1 MRKRFLAMLLA
12 AVMAGSVVNV
22 ADLTPVYAEDDVD
35 QTAEDEVI
43 FDTGMR
49 GRTYSYTKEEY
60 QTCMS
65 TETHRNLYV
74 ISLDKTATYQWYV
87 KKGENEA
94 EAIEGAVQNEYFIPA
109 VLEAGTYSYYCE
121 LTAGDTKVTTQTETY
136 IVRSEGEI
144 VVNVTDPSG
153 EVKGYPRLQE
163 AAANVKDGAV
173 IQLLEDYCLWSSVE
187 FTEGKIKLDLNG
199 HTITQEYYYD
209 STEHFSITISDMADV
224 SIDNGEIVES
234 DYLYTPLLLNG
245 GNLTLGKDLIL
256 KNVSMNL
263 DKVSGVLDVSGG
275 TAVIDGASFTTA
287 GSSIYVGSNGTLVV
301 NDGSFAGQIYIEGK
315 VVLKGGSYA
324 KEQSVAGMPMKGILS
339 DSPVKD
345 LLAEGY
351 TFYSRKEGEGLILD
365 EDILNGDNISE
376 VDVREAPISFTEIPE
391 AREVGYME
399 ENAVIKPWIK
409 QSKEYEGKEIN
420 YTWYYQKAGE
430 SDTKKAD
437 STAGYSIDENGALT
451 IPTGFD
457 AGGKYR
463 YWFDAECA
471 GYRISGAYKEASVSV
486 NYYHQPWD
494 NEDNYVHGTKV
505 NDWYCSDVVISAEDY
520 KVSKIG
526 QSEDMAD
533 LVWEDKLVFSE
544 DKVYDPQYIRLRH
557 KNGGVTQKITIPG
570 FRIDQTGPSFA
581 NGGITIDGETSKTLL
596 DKFSF
601 DRHGTWRE
609 GTIVAEDSMSG
620 VADYY
625 YYIDAVTDPQSYQ
638 VLLPESLV
646 KKEFKKAEDG
656 KFELNSKIEG
666 AQVVYA
672 YAVDNAGNR
681 SGYICTDGFVT
692 DWTRPVVNLEDRK
705 STDVT
710 TDLAYSFSEEC
721 TYEYV
726 LTYDEPDIS
735 PDSDLAGIDSIK
747 YGKGTITAEQV
758 GKPIAFPLKDLT
770 ENTCYYMTVRP
781 VDKAG
786 NVGECHSLYFYTDF
800 KHPYIAELPKL
811 SGTYGDKLGYLKFT
825 GGKVY
830 TKEGGEVLAGRWEVY
845 ENDLDKVLPV
855 GTTETVLIAF
865 LPEDKSYMILSR
877 EVVPEIKEVQKP
889 SGETDQKTDHK
900 TDPKTEETPAGTND
914 KTTSDGSKTETPAET
929 VTTGLSDHDIV
940 TMEDGTVY
948 KVISAKKKEA
958 AFYKASKKAK
968 GSVKIASSVT
978 LDGTKYKVT
987 EVSAN
992 AFKNRKKVTKI
1003 TVPATVTKIGKSAFG
1018 KSAKLKKI
1026 TIKSK
1031 KLTQKSIASGAFKGI
1046 KKNTVILVQKS
1057 KRTTYRKLFVK
1068 KGLNKKITVKAI

>member
-35 QTAEDEVI
+35 QTAEDEEKI
-43 FDTGMR
+43 R
-49 GRTYSYTKEEY
+49 PYRYTTAEY
-60 QTCMS
+60 QKYMS
-65 TETHRNLYV
+65 VDDNRIQFARRRVESDST
-74 ISLDKTATYQWYV
+74 TYQWYV

-94 EAIEGAVQNEYFIPA
+94 EAIEGANQYRYSMPET
-109 VLEAGTYSYYCE
+109 LEPGTYTYYCE
-121 LTAGDTKVTTQTETY
+121 CTDVDTKVITLTVMY
-136 IVRSEGEI
+136 IVRSEEEI

-153 EVKGYPRLQE
+153 EVKGYSRLQE
-163 AAANVKDGAV
+163 AAENVKDGAV
-173 IQLLEDYCLWSSVE
+173 VQLLEDYSLWDPVK
-187 FTEGKIKLDLNG
+187 FTEGKVKLDLNG
-199 HTITQEYYYD
+199 HTITQEGPYGSGDFNY
-209 STEHFSITISDMADV
+209 IKISDMADV
-224 SIDNGEIVES
+224 TVDNGMIVENVDS
-234 DYLYTPLLLNG
+234 SPTVILTG

-256 KNVSMNL
+256 KNITSNPMCVIGILSVM
-263 DKVSGVLDVSGG
+263 GG
-275 TAVIDGASFTTA
+275 TAVIDGASFITA
-287 GSSIYVGSNGTLVV
+287 GNSIYVNSDGTLVV
-301 NDGSFAGQIYIEGK
+301 NDGSFAGRIDCDGK

-324 KEQSVAGMPMKGILS
+324 KEQSIPGTAVQGITS
-339 DSPVKD
+339 ASSIKN

-409 QSKEYEGKEIN
+409 QSKEYEGKKIN

-544 DKVYDPQYIRLRH
+544 DKVYDQQYIRLRH

-786 NVGECHSLYFYTDF
+786 NVGECHIIYFYTDF
-800 KHPYIAELPKL
+800 KHPYIAELPEL

-865 LPEDKSYMILSR
+865 LPEDESYMILSR

-889 SGETDQKTDHK
+889 SGETDQKTDPK

-992 AFKNRKKVTKI
+992 AFKNSKKVTKI

-1046 KKNTVILVQKS
+1046 KTNTLVLVQKS

>member
-1 MRKRFLAMLLA
+1 M
-12 AVMAGSVVNV
+12 
-22 ADLTPVYAEDDVD
+22 
-35 QTAEDEVI
+35 
-43 FDTGMR
+43 
-49 GRTYSYTKEEY
+49 
-60 QTCMS
+60 
-65 TETHRNLYV
+65 
-74 ISLDKTATYQWYV
+74 
-87 KKGENEA
+87 
-94 EAIEGAVQNEYFIPA
+94 
-109 VLEAGTYSYYCE
+109 
-121 LTAGDTKVTTQTETY
+121 
-136 IVRSEGEI
+136 
-144 VVNVTDPSG
+144 
-153 EVKGYPRLQE
+153 
-163 AAANVKDGAV
+163 
-173 IQLLEDYCLWSSVE
+173 
-187 FTEGKIKLDLNG
+187 
-199 HTITQEYYYD
+199 
-209 STEHFSITISDMADV
+209 
-224 SIDNGEIVES
+224 
-234 DYLYTPLLLNG
+234 
-245 GNLTLGKDLIL
+245 
-256 KNVSMNL
+256 
-263 DKVSGVLDVSGG
+263 
-275 TAVIDGASFTTA
+275 
-287 GSSIYVGSNGTLVV
+287 
-301 NDGSFAGQIYIEGK
+301 
-315 VVLKGGSYA
+315 
-324 KEQSVAGMPMKGILS
+324 
-339 DSPVKD
+339 
-345 LLAEGY
+345 
-351 TFYSRKEGEGLILD
+351 
-365 EDILNGDNISE
+365 
-376 VDVREAPISFTEIPE
+376 
-391 AREVGYME
+391 
-399 ENAVIKPWIK
+399 
-409 QSKEYEGKEIN
+409 
-420 YTWYYQKAGE
+420 
-430 SDTKKAD
+430 
-437 STAGYSIDENGALT
+437 
-451 IPTGFD
+451 
-457 AGGKYR
+457 
-463 YWFDAECA
+463 
-471 GYRISGAYKEASVSV
+471 
-486 NYYHQPWD
+486 
-494 NEDNYVHGTKV
+494 
-505 NDWYCSDVVISAEDY
+505 
-520 KVSKIG
+520 
-526 QSEDMAD
+526 
-533 LVWEDKLVFSE
+533 
-544 DKVYDPQYIRLRH
+544 
-557 KNGGVTQKITIPG
+557 
-570 FRIDQTGPSFA
+570 
-581 NGGITIDGETSKTLL
+581 
-596 DKFSF
+596 
-601 DRHGTWRE
+601 
-609 GTIVAEDSMSG
+609 
-620 VADYY
+620 
-625 YYIDAVTDPQSYQ
+625 
-638 VLLPESLV
+638 
-646 KKEFKKAEDG
+646 
-656 KFELNSKIEG
+656 
-666 AQVVYA
+666 
-672 YAVDNAGNR
+672 
-681 SGYICTDGFVT
+681 
-692 DWTRPVVNLEDRK
+692 
-705 STDVT
+705 
-710 TDLAYSFSEEC
+710 
-721 TYEYV
+721 

>member
-12 AVMAGSVVNV
+12 VVMAGSVVNV
-22 ADLTPVYAEDDVD
+22 ADLTPVYAEKTVD
-35 QTAEDEVI
+35 QTAEDQVI
-43 FDTGMR
+43 LRTGMR
-49 GRTYSYTKEEY
+49 GKTYRFTKEEY
-60 QTCMS
+60 QTYVSANGSINLWVTAAES
-65 TETHRNLYV
+65 TT
-74 ISLDKTATYQWYV
+74 TYQWYV

-94 EAIEGAVQNEYFIPA
+94 EAIEGATKGEYYVPET
-109 VLEAGTYSYYCE
+109 LEAGTYTYYCE
-121 LTAGDTKVTTQTETY
+121 LTAGNTKVTTPTETY
-136 IVRSEGEI
+136 IVRSEEEI

-153 EVKGYPRLQE
+153 EVKGYSRLQE
-163 AAANVKDGAV
+163 AAENVKDGAV
-173 IQLLEDYCLWSSVE
+173 VQLLEDYSLYAPVK
-187 FTEGKIKLDLNG
+187 FTEGKVKLDLNG
-199 HTITQEYYYD
+199 HTITQEEIYCSEYFNY
-209 STEHFSITISDMADV
+209 IRISDTADV
-224 SIDNGEIVES
+224 TIDNGTIVEG
-234 DYLYTPLLLNG
+234 DYASSAVRLIS

-256 KNVSMNL
+256 KDITSDPMYVTGILSVM
-263 DKVSGVLDVSGG
+263 GG
-275 TAVIDGASFTTA
+275 TAVIDGASFITA
-287 GSSIYVGSNGTLVV
+287 GNSIYVDSNGTLVV
-301 NDGSFAGQIYIEGK
+301 NDGSFAGRIDCDGK

-324 KEQSVAGMPMKGILS
+324 KEQSIPGTAVQGITS
-339 DSPVKD
+339 ASSIKN

-351 TFYSRKEGEGLILD
+351 AFYSRKEGEGLILD
-365 EDILNGDNISE
+365 EDILNGNNISE

-409 QSKEYEGKEIN
+409 QSKEYEDKEIN

-471 GYRISGAYKEASVSV
+471 GYRISGAYKAASVSV

-533 LVWEDKLVFSE
+533 LIWEDKLVFSE
-544 DKVYDPQYIRLRH
+544 DKVYDPQDIRLRH

-601 DRHGTWRE
+601 DRRGTWRE
-609 GTIVAEDSMSG
+609 GTIVAEDRMSG

-625 YYIDAVTDPQSYQ
+625 YYIDAVADPQSYQ

-656 KFELNSKIEG
+656 KFEIDPKIEG

-692 DWTRPVVNLEDRK
+692 DWTKPVVNLEDRK

-747 YGKGTITAEQV
+747 YGKGTVTAEQV

-770 ENTCYYMTVRP
+770 EYTCYYMTVRP

-786 NVGECHSLYFYTDF
+786 NVGQCHIIYFYTDF

-845 ENDLDKVLPV
+845 ENDIDKVLPV

-865 LPEDKSYMILSR
+865 LPEDESYMILSR

-889 SGETDQKTDHK
+889 SGETDQKTDPK
-900 TDPKTEETPAGTND
+900 TDPKTEETSAGTND

-968 GSVKIASSVT
+968 GSVKIASFVT
-978 LDGTKYKVT
+978 LEGMKYKVT

-992 AFKNRKKVTKI
+992 AFKNSKKVTKI

-1031 KLTQKSIASGAFKGI
+1031 KLTTKSIASGAFKGI
-1046 KKNTVILVQKS
+1046 KKNTVVLVQKS

-1068 KGLNKKITVKAI
+1068 KGLNQKITVKAI